1 MAKLEKESLP
11 RSKYFRTISEREVQ
25 ELEQTLQRRREDT
38 KTPVADYE
46 RVYEVLDKLIK
57 ERLKDSNGYTRI
69 FFPDSKVWKKG
80 FRLVENTKILHSFA
94 DLGIYDYTDCLY
106 LDSREEGDEEVTTLY
121 LKYSKGS
128 QKEVLQIDL
137 SFLPPFDVIH
147 EIFRLTVFSGK
158 ERRF

>member
-1 MAKLEKESLP
+1 MAKLEK
-11 RSKYFRTISEREVQ
+11 SKYFRTISQREVQ
-25 ELEQTLQRRREDT
+25 ELEQILQKHQEST
-38 KTPVADYE
+38 KTPVADYGK
-46 RVYEVLDKLIK
+46 VYEVLDKLIK

-69 FFPDSKVWKKG
+69 FFPDSGVWNKG
-80 FRLVENTKILHSFA
+80 FRLIENTRILHSFA

-106 LDSREEGDEEVTTLY
+106 LDFKEEGEDDVMTLY

-137 SFLPPFDVIH
+137 SSLSPLDVIH
-147 EIFRLTVFSGK
+147 EIFKLTVFSGK